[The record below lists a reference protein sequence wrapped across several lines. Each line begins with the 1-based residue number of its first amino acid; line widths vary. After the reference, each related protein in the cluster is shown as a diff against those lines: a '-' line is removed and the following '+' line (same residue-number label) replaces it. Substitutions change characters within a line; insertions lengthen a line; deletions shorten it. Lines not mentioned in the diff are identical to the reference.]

1 MLEDTK
7 SDTRSDT
14 GKAIRE
20 INVVRSP
27 SLIISPPFQRHM
39 PPAPAQG
46 AVLFY
51 TKLLH
56 KKTLAYDICKGVYT
70 LDGLS
75 HPRGCGRSR
84 RTDRAVVH
92 AASVAHAC
100 AAGERRHSRTRRK
113 RCTRVCRRASGAT
126 RSCGACHSAR
136 SVGLCRWRGVS
147 ALLHPVGG
155 RRLVLGRILR
165 DQHVRAERAA
175 LREVEPARVAQ
186 RAEQ

>member
-46 AVLFY
+46 AVLYSTRSCY
-51 TKLLH
+51 TRKH
-56 KKTLAYDICKGVYT
+56 WHMIYARVFTPWTA
-70 LDGLS
+70 
-75 HPRGCGRSR
+75 SR
-84 RTDRAVVH
+84 TRAAVVDLGEPIAQSYTPQALH
-92 AASVAHAC
+92 TRVP
-100 AAGERRHSRTRRK
+100 AGERRHTLVR
-113 RCTRVCRRASGAT
+113 
-126 RSCGACHSAR
+126 
-136 SVGLCRWRGVS
+136 VGLCRWRGVS